1 MSDSTATV
9 SGFPLSFSRPKSKI
23 CPPSKAG
30 SGKQLAMAT
39 AMLNKAKK
47 YKKIVKLAKKEKV
60 VASIRAMGPASTDS
74 EILAVNNLIITKL
87 LSSKY

>member
-39 AMLNKAKK
+39 AMLNK
-47 YKKIVKLAKKEKV
+47 VKLAKKEKV